1 MYEPSKFDAVK
12 ALCPNAEFVVRGET
26 LEFVKANGDTE
37 PSDSAITAKLAE
49 LKTDY
54 ANKEYQRKRAEEYP
68 SIEDQLDTIYHSG
81 VAGWKTKIKSIKDKY
96 PKP

>member
-12 ALCPNAEFVVRGET
+12 ALCPNAEFVVRGDT
-26 LEFVKANGDTE
+26 LEWIKSNGDTE

-54 ANKEYQRKRAEEYP
+54 ANQEYQRNRAAEYP
-68 SIEDQLDTIYHSG
+68 AIVDQLDDIYHNG
-81 VAGWKTKIKSIKDKY
+81 VAGWKTTIKAIKDKY

>member
-1 MYEPSKFDAVK
+1 MDEISKFDAVK

-26 LEFVKANGDTE
+26 LEFIKANGDTE

-54 ANKEYQRKRAEEYP
+54 ANKEYQRNRAAEYP

-81 VAGWKTKIKSIKDKY
+81 VAGWKTTIKAIKDKY

>member
-26 LEFVKANGDTE
+26 LEFIKANGDTE

-54 ANKEYQRKRAEEYP
+54 ANQEYQRNRAAEYP
-68 SIEDQLDTIYHSG
+68 AIVDQVDDIYHNG
-81 VAGWKTKIKSIKDKY
+81 VAGWKTTIKAIKDKY

>member
-1 MYEPSKFDAVK
+1 MYDPSKFDAVK

-26 LEFVKANGDTE
+26 LEFIKANGDTE

-54 ANKEYQRKRAEEYP
+54 ANQEYQRNRAAEYP
-68 SIEDQLDTIYHSG
+68 AIVDQLDDIYHNG
-81 VAGWKTKIKSIKDKY
+81 VAGWKTTIKAIKDKY

>member
-1 MYEPSKFDAVK
+1 MDEPSKFDAIK

-26 LEFVKANGDTE
+26 LEFIKANGDTE

-54 ANKEYQRKRAEEYP
+54 ANKEYQRNRAAEYP
-68 SIEDQLDTIYHSG
+68 AIVDQLDDIYHNG
-81 VAGWKTKIKSIKDKY
+81 VAGWKTTIKAIKDKY